1 MRKVK
6 ESGLPE
12 QALLRAKQ
20 IVSRYLKLGRVS
32 MVDELLQDRR
42 READGRDIRR
52 GVDLLVIRERSK

>member
-1 MRKVK
+1 MK